1 MENAYSWAA
10 QETQGAILNSLQV
23 QERQSTHGVG
33 SCGDKSPRPRTLPWW
48 NPDARPLRLAD
59 AQLHVR
65 RFASPASL
73 RGKRGTA
80 GLASP
85 PTPGGLGPGPRLALH
100 KWMDGTPSRLCVS
113 AGSVATVALSPWVAN
128 LQQSCQTQLLGSFR
142 SAQDANEIPTLD
154 TGSPN
159 TRQAPPFTYREPPG
173 RRRSRAWLLQQPPR
187 QRRRPRLRNRKP
199 RELKS
204 KPEKAEP
211 REGKLSGAHRS
222 TFCAVIGGSVR
233 VTGIQT
239 NRHCL

>member
-1 MENAYSWAA
+1 M
-10 QETQGAILNSLQV
+10 AISHRDPVLCHGGTLMPGLSASRMLNC
-23 QERQSTHGVG
+23 T
-33 SCGDKSPRPRTLPWW
+33 
-48 NPDARPLRLAD
+48 
-59 AQLHVR
+59 
-65 RFASPASL
+65 F
-73 RGKRGTA
+73 A
-80 GLASP
+80 GLHLPPACEVSAGLRDSPPLP
-85 PTPGGLGPGPRLALH
+85 PTPGGLGPGPRLAPH

-113 AGSVATVALSPWVAN
+113 AGSVARVALSPWVAN

-159 TRQAPPFTYREPPG
+159 TRQAPPFTYRESPG

-204 KPEKAEP
+204 KPEKDEP

-233 VTGIQT
+233 VTDIQT